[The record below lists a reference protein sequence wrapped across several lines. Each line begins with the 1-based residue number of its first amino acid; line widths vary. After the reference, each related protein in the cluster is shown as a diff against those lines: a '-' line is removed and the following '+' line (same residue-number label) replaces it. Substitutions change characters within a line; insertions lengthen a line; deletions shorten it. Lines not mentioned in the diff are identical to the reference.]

1 MFVKRCSVLHSPRYL
16 TAFTKFRCNASV
28 RFSHS
33 TEDERKTPMG
43 YLESK
48 LVPELREW
56 KNQMRKNKITRRQ
69 IIHKHGGIIKEIAK
83 LRGNDAYLRYFS
95 FFKLEDTEIQQ
106 RQFIMNSKKYILG
119 LMLAVCPYK
128 LLVLM
133 LGYQSQSQ
141 ALQQLILTG
150 LLIWSLVTAWRNSLR
165 FLSVTRSR
173 LSCHA
178 VEEYSLNLR
187 TSSAK

>member
-1 MFVKRCSVLHSPRYL
+1 MFFKRCSVLYSPRYL

-133 LGYQSQSQ
+133 LGYQSQNQ
-141 ALQQLILTG
+141 ALQQLILTEG
-150 LLIWSLVTAWRNSLR
+150 ILGIVLAGSVYMSMKHRYIHTPAGVIIIFELLFFR
-165 FLSVTRSR
+165 FD
-173 LSCHA
+173 A
-178 VEEYSLNLR
+178 N
-187 TSSAK
+187 